1 MTKAKMLTFQFACVI
16 NFFYVSHIERL
27 CNSESLVNRLSDDSS
42 WRGSKSA
49 NQRLYM
55 IGGESPNKKWR
66 HKAVFLGCSTFTWA
80 NRSVHGLANG
90 KQNSVFEN
98 FIAESRLSFAQI
110 YIIYRQLPR
119 KQNKVFF
126 TITEWILA
134 RWFVKS
140 YGLWENRP
148 WKWRNMSRSA
158 GYFVFG
164 FS

>member
-1 MTKAKMLTFQFACVI
+1 MSSSCL
-16 NFFYVSHIERL
+16 YVSHIEGL
-27 CNSESLVNRLSDDSS
+27 CNSESLVNRLSDDSY

-80 NRSVHGLANG
+80 NRSVHSLANG
-90 KQNSVFEN
+90 KQNSVSEN
-98 FIAESRLSFAQI
+98 FIAESRLSFARI

-119 KQNKVFF
+119 KQNKVL
-126 TITEWILA
+126 TERILA
-134 RWFVKS
+134 RWLVKS
-140 YGLWENRP
+140 YGLWEYRS

>member
-1 MTKAKMLTFQFACVI
+1 MSSIC
-16 NFFYVSHIERL
+16 FYVSHIEGL

-55 IGGESPNKKWR
+55 IGGESPNKKWM

-90 KQNSVFEN
+90 KQNSVSEN

-126 TITEWILA
+126 FYNNWANPRALIGQE
-134 RWFVKS
+134 RWSLGVF
-140 YGLWENRP
+140 RP
-148 WKWRNMSRSA
+148 WKWHNMSRSV
-158 GYFVFG
+158 GCFVFG